1 MAIEQQQAKNR
12 PSGATDT
19 TAEQRLLLHAAW
31 QIRRRSADPAGYGG
45 LSSDAATDLADQLEL
60 RANCASGLS
69 TDAATL
75 AEMLAQAHRVLD
87 DDSPDLESVAR
98 VLGQNRPGGS

>member
-1 MAIEQQQAKNR
+1 MTIEQQPAPSR

-19 TAEQRLLLHAAW
+19 TAEQRLLRHAAW

-60 RANCASGLS
+60 RASCASGLS
-69 TDAATL
+69 TDATL
-75 AEMLAQAHRVLD
+75 GEMLAQAHRVLD
-87 DDSPDLESVAR
+87 DDSPDLESAAR
-98 VLGQNRPGGS
+98 VLRQNRPGGS